1 MRENLQLKKPVTS
14 GNVQVSKFCT
24 RYGNVDMKYYDASLK
39 SNYVFKSFFVEIRM
53 QPQSLWNAKMVIATV
68 QRISITTVIGIVRI
82 PQQTHGLLEKVV
94 DMHAESHV
102 VSVRGISSTTI
113 FRCKYR

>member
-1 MRENLQLKKPVTS
+1 
-14 GNVQVSKFCT
+14 
-24 RYGNVDMKYYDASLK
+24 
-39 SNYVFKSFFVEIRM
+39 
-53 QPQSLWNAKMVIATV
+53 MVIATV
-68 QRISITTVIGIVRI
+68 RRISITTVIGIVRI

-113 FRCKYR
+113 FIYKYLKNKIDGSRINGFYSNIIHFIV

>member
-1 MRENLQLKKPVTS
+1 
-14 GNVQVSKFCT
+14 
-24 RYGNVDMKYYDASLK
+24 
-39 SNYVFKSFFVEIRM
+39 M

-68 QRISITTVIGIVRI
+68 QRILTTTVIGIVRI

-113 FRCKYR
+113 FIYKHRKNIAPI